1 MENGRWKMEK
11 SLPFLRRIS
20 GGLVALALCAGS
32 ACEAEVNRGD
42 DRSRT
47 ERRLDEQLTPPS
59 PITAKEGIAA
69 AIVIDVSGSM
79 KDKVEGA
86 DGREERKIEIARR
99 AARDLVEQFARYADD
114 HRQEPVLLGIYEFS
128 ERSGKEDCRPVIPM
142 APPDRT
148 RADQALAS
156 LRADGG
162 TPIGNAMIFA
172 KRELDAT
179 GLTRKHLLL
188 VTDGENTEGFN
199 PDDVATALN
208 RRPEAERP
216 SLYFVAF
223 DIEASRFARVK
234 DAGAL
239 VLGAANAKELNSRLD
254 ALLRGKILLEK

>member
-1 MENGRWKMEK
+1 
-11 SLPFLRRIS
+11 
-20 GGLVALALCAGS
+20 
-32 ACEAEVNRGD
+32 
-42 DRSRT
+42 
-47 ERRLDEQLTPPS
+47 
-59 PITAKEGIAA
+59 
-69 AIVIDVSGSM
+69 M

-99 AARDLVEQFARYADD
+99 AARDLVEQFAPYADD

-128 ERSGKEDCRPVIPM
+128 ERSGEDDCRPVIAL
-142 APPDRT
+142 APPDRA
-148 RADQALAS
+148 RADRALAS

-172 KRELDAT
+172 KRQLDST
-179 GLTRKHLLL
+179 GLTRKHLLV
-188 VTDGENTEGFN
+188 VTDGENTDGYD

-254 ALLRGKILLEK
+254 ALLRGNILLEK